1 MRNKTIQIRPV
12 TAKIAFIIDNNLT
25 SKDLLGCQK
34 ISKNVEIV
42 AQTTKNTKIIIR
54 LKKVPNPFHPVLSP
68 KKIFKPIKIASV

>member
-42 AQTTKNTKIIIR
+42 AQTTKNTKRRI
-54 LKKVPNPFHPVLSP
+54 NF
-68 KKIFKPIKIASV
+68 